1 MNIDSVLWLAGTAG
15 EAIVIALLIYR
26 RMWRAFPFFFS
37 YSVWTLISSAAGY
50 ALFRSH
56 FAGYAMVYLGVLVVD
71 SALLFG
77 VLVEL
82 VWAVLRPL
90 RPAPPRRL
98 LYLIIGLILVIGAAI
113 WPLARIAVPPTADSH
128 LLLIL
133 HLQQT
138 FYLLRVVVFL
148 GIACCSQFLAI
159 GWRDRELQI
168 ATGLGFNAVV
178 SLAVAMLYAYPSM
191 NMQFHHLDELVIAS
205 YLCSLLYWT
214 VSFAQPEQARREFSP
229 QMQSMLLAVAGTAHA
244 ARVALQDPAHGTK
257 KLER

>member
-1 MNIDSVLWLAGTAG
+1 MTLDSVLWLACAAS
-15 EAIVIALLIYR
+15 EAIVIALLVYR

-37 YSVWTLISSAAGY
+37 YSAWTLLAGAAGY
-50 ALFRSH
+50 ALFKSH
-56 FAGYAMVYLGVLVVD
+56 FPGYATVYLVVLVVD

-82 VWAVLRPL
+82 AWATLRPL

-98 LYLIIGLILVIGAAI
+98 LYIIIGLILAVGAAI
-113 WPLARIAVPPTADSH
+113 WPLARIAVPPTSEPR

-133 HLQQT
+133 HVQQT
-138 FYLLRVVVFL
+138 FYLLRVLVFL
-148 GIACCSQFLAI
+148 GIAGGSQFLAI

-168 ATGLGFNAVV
+168 ATGLGFNALV

-191 NMQFHHLDELVIAS
+191 KMQFHHLDELVIAS

-214 VSFAQPEQARREFSP
+214 ASFAQPEQARREFSP
-229 QMQSMLLAVAGTAHA
+229 QMQSMLLAMAGSAQA
-244 ARVALQDPAHGTK
+244 ARVALQDSAHTRD

>member
-26 RMWRAFPFFFS
+26 RMWRSFAFFFS
-37 YSVWTLISSAAGY
+37 YSVWTLISSAAGW

-56 FAGYAMVYLGVLVVD
+56 FTGYATVYLAVLVID

-82 VWAVLRPL
+82 TWSILRPL

-98 LYLIIGLILVIGAAI
+98 LYLIIALILVVGAAI
-113 WPLARIAVPPTADSH
+113 WPLTKIAVPPTAEPR

-133 HLQQT
+133 HVQQT
-138 FYLLRVVVFL
+138 FYLLRVLVFL
-148 GIACCSQFLAI
+148 GIAGGSQFLAI

-168 ATGLGFNAVV
+168 ATGLGFNAIV

-191 NMQFHHLDELVIAS
+191 KMQFHHLDELVIAS

-244 ARVALQDPAHGTK
+244 ARVALQDSAHGK
-257 KLER
+257 RKLER